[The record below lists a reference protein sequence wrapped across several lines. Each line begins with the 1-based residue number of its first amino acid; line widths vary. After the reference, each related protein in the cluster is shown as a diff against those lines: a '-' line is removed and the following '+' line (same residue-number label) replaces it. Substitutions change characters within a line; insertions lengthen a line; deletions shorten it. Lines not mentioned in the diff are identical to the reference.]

1 MPAPD
6 LNRVQK
12 IANIPFPSTHASGGS
27 FWVIE
32 VAKASSLAPRVYKLP
47 LGSVPGLPL
56 RKREVGGWHLNWAA
70 LNHHLYFPIKNSI
83 SPAGSK
89 KQTPLALAWAA

>member
-27 FWVIE
+27 SRVVE
-32 VAKASSLAPRVYKLP
+32 VAKAGSLAPRVYKLP

-56 RKREVGGWHLNWAA
+56 RKERWVGG
-70 LNHHLYFPIKNSI
+70 I
-83 SPAGSK
+83 
-89 KQTPLALAWAA
+89 